1 MKRGLS
7 YSDAAKLLGGTDSR
21 IVAAIDKLAGGILLA
36 ASASGVGLVLVLF
49 DAKAE
54 FARLSADLV
63 SSLSDKFRGLDRFSK
78 SQRLAAALAVLVL
91 AAYFEELDSFEAT
104 ATDDPG
110 LPYNVRTV
118 MRRA

>member
-36 ASASGVGLVLVLF
+36 ASPSGIGLALGFF

-54 FARLSADLV
+54 FR
-63 SSLSDKFRGLDRFSK
+63 
-78 SQRLAAALAVLVL
+78 
-91 AAYFEELDSFEAT
+91 
-104 ATDDPG
+104 P
-110 LPYNVRTV
+110 P
-118 MRRA
+118 

>member
-7 YSDAAKLLGGTDSR
+7 YSDAAKLLGGSDSR

-36 ASASGVGLVLVLF
+36 ASASGIGLVLCLF

-54 FARLSADLV
+54 FVRLSTDLV

-78 SQRLAAALAVLVL
+78 SERLAAALAVLVL
-91 AAYFEELDSFEAT
+91 VAYFEELDRFESY
-104 ATDDPG
+104 G
-110 LPYNVRTV
+110 GR
-118 MRRA
+118 